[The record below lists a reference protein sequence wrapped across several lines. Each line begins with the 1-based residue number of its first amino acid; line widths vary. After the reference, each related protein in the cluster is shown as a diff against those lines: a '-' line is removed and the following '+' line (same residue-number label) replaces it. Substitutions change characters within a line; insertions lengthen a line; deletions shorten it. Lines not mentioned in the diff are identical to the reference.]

1 MKIELRK
8 VTVRELTDGYEDS
21 AEAGVVAYGGR
32 LDVRPPYQRE
42 FIYKD
47 KQREAVVR
55 TVVRN
60 YPLNVLYWAS
70 RPDGGYEVID
80 GQQRTIS
87 ICQYVAGD
95 YSVQRDGH
103 QLAFS
108 NLQDDQR
115 NQLLDYELMVY
126 VCTGDESE
134 KLEWFRTINIA
145 GEKLTEQE
153 IRNAVFAGPWL
164 SDARRYFSKTGCAA
178 YQIGQDYV
186 NGSPIRQDYLETALD
201 WISTGNID
209 MYMSAHQNDQN
220 AGPLWRYFQAVLEWV
235 KTTFTTPRKK
245 LMKGV
250 AWGRLY
256 NQYKDTAFDTA
267 KLEKETARLVADD
280 DVERKSGIYAYLL
293 TGDERNLSLRAFSDS
308 QKQKAYERQGGICPI
323 CKKHYE
329 LHEMEGDHITPWH
342 AGGKTTDANLQMLC
356 KDDNRRKSGK

>member
-1 MKIELRK
+1 MKIELRE
-8 VTVRELTDGYEDS
+8 VTVRELTAGYTDS
-21 AEAGVVAYGGR
+21 AEAGVVAYGGQ

-47 KQREAVVR
+47 KQRDAVIA
-55 TVVRN
+55 TVARD

-95 YSVQRDGH
+95 YSVRRDGH

-115 NQLLDYELMVY
+115 NQLLNYKLMVY
-126 VCTGDESE
+126 VCTGGESE

-164 SDARRYFSKTGCAA
+164 SDARRYFSKNGCAA
-178 YQIGQDYV
+178 YQLGQDYV

-201 WISTGNID
+201 WISTGAID
-209 MYMSAHQNDQN
+209 MYMSARQHDQN
-220 AGPLWRYFQAVLEWV
+220 AGPLWRYFQSVIEWV
-235 KTTFTTPRKK
+235 KTTFTVQRKK
-245 LMKGV
+245 FMKGV
-250 AWGRLY
+250 DWGTLY
-256 NQYKDTAFDTA
+256 NKYKDQTFDTA
-267 KLEKETARLVADD
+267 KLERETARLIADD
-280 DVERKSGIYAYLL
+280 EVQRKGGIYAYLL
-293 TGDERNLSLRAFSDS
+293 TGDERHLGIRAFSDS
-308 QKQKAYERQGGICPI
+308 QKQKAYERQGGICPV
-323 CKKHYE
+323 C
-329 LHEMEGDHITPWH
+329 G
-342 AGGKTTDANLQMLC
+342 
-356 KDDNRRKSGK
+356 RRPYHPLALRWQNG